1 MRTRLSVRQV
11 YKGEIE
17 EKLLNQPV
25 ADLTKRIMPEVTKF
39 GKYYFVLFL
48 QKKVIFIKKTI
59 ISLKFIYLATC
70 HNKKIHILLPVY
82 PNLMGFIKK
91 VG

>member
-48 QKKVIFIKKTI
+48 QKKLLL
-59 ISLKFIYLATC
+59 LKRL
-70 HNKKIHILLPVY
+70 
-82 PNLMGFIKK
+82 
-91 VG
+91 

>member
-17 EKLLNQPV
+17 EKLLNQLA
-25 ADLTKRIMPEVTKF
+25 ADLTKRIMPEVTKY

-48 QKKVIFIKKTI
+48 QKKVIFIKKKTI
-59 ISLKFIYLATC
+59 LLKFIYFTISS
-70 HNKKIHILLPVY
+70 NKKNHILLI
-82 PNLMGFIKK
+82 LRHK
-91 VG
+91 

>member
-25 ADLTKRIMPEVTKF
+25 ADLTKRIMPELTKH
-39 GKYYFVLFL
+39 GKY
-48 QKKVIFIKKTI
+48 
-59 ISLKFIYLATC
+59 
-70 HNKKIHILLPVY
+70 
-82 PNLMGFIKK
+82 
-91 VG
+91 

>member
-17 EKLLNQPV
+17 EKLLNQLV
-25 ADLTKRIMPEVTKF
+25 ADLTKRIMPEVTKY

-48 QKKVIFIKKTI
+48 QKKVIFIKKKTI
-59 ISLKFIYLATC
+59 LLKFIYFTISS
-70 HNKKIHILLPVY
+70 NKKNHILLI
-82 PNLMGFIKK
+82 LRHK
-91 VG
+91 

>member
-17 EKLLNQPV
+17 EKLLNQLV
-25 ADLTKRIMPEVTKF
+25 ADLTKRIMPEVTKY

-48 QKKVIFIKKTI
+48 QKKVIFIKKKTI
-59 ISLKFIYLATC
+59 LLKFIYFTIFS
-70 HNKKIHILLPVY
+70 NKKIIFY
-82 PNLMGFIKK
+82 
-91 VG
+91 

>member
-25 ADLTKRIMPEVTKF
+25 ADLTKRIMPELINHA
-39 GKYYFVLFL
+39 KY
-48 QKKVIFIKKTI
+48 
-59 ISLKFIYLATC
+59 
-70 HNKKIHILLPVY
+70 
-82 PNLMGFIKK
+82 
-91 VG
+91 